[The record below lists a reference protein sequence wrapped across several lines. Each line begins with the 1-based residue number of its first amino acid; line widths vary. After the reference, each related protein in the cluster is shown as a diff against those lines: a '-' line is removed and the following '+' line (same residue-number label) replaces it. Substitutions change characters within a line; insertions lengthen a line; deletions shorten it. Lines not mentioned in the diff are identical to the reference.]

1 MALGWIEARV
11 TENVLMRDAET
22 AADKFQV
29 ATEDMDN
36 WQRIYYETVFQ
47 FKSQM
52 IPELVCPDP
61 QVPIQSLAK
70 VEQQIEKVSASS
82 FVHSFLGYQS
92 NVFISPFFR
101 CESAAE
107 KRLSNWAS

>member
-82 FVHSFLGYQS
+82 FLHSFLGYS
-92 NVFISPFFR
+92 SRWLNFAFSR

-107 KRLSNWAS
+107 KRLSNW